1 MLKKFKLPGF
11 ILFWVV
17 IILVLFDMGISDKR
31 ENVVAESEVIPE
43 HQELNQK
50 PEPLEM
56 KRSGSDVYI
65 KMNAQ
70 ITDIEIKDG
79 VTYKAWTFNG
89 EAPGP
94 VVVVNEGDTLHFTL
108 ENMDPAVDHS
118 MDFHAVH
125 TAPNKGFADVK
136 PHENGTFVY
145 QASSPGVF
153 MYHCGTAPVL
163 LHVGNGMHGTII
175 VKPKDGYPTDDEVD
189 REFVVIQN
197 EWYQYNDIDNM
208 INEEPSEVVFSTK
221 ALYEGQN
228 NTNGKVG
235 GLVDEPFQAKV
246 GEKIRFY
253 VANVGPNELSSFHVI
268 GTMFDD
274 VYIDGNPANHLQ
286 GMQTVQLPTSGG
298 AVVEFTLKEEGEY
311 PFLTHQL
318 KHAQKGALGKIIAY
332 SGEIPDKPVGTE
344 VETSNHLKVSASNF
358 EYDEKE
364 YVVKA
369 GEEVTISL
377 SSVDGYHGLSI
388 DEFGVNIQGQ
398 GKATFTPDKP
408 GKYKIHCNVYCGHG
422 HEQMT
427 ATLVVK

>member
-1 MLKKFKLPGF
+1 MK
-11 ILFWVV
+11 
-17 IILVLFDMGISDKR
+17 M
-31 ENVVAESEVIPE
+31 
-43 HQELNQK
+43 
-50 PEPLEM
+50 EPL
-56 KRSGSDVYI
+56 SI
-65 KMNAQ
+65 K
-70 ITDIEIKDG
+70 
-79 VTYKAWTFNG
+79 
-89 EAPGP
+89 
-94 VVVVNEGDTLHFTL
+94 L
-108 ENMDPAVDHS
+108 
-118 MDFHAVH
+118 
-125 TAPNKGFADVK
+125 
-136 PHENGTFVY
+136 
-145 QASSPGVF
+145 QARAYLCIIVERLQLFYMSR
-153 MYHCGTAPVL
+153 
-163 LHVGNGMHGTII
+163 NGMHGTII

-197 EWYQYNDIDNM
+197 EWYRYNDIDNM
-208 INEEPSEVVFSTK
+208 TNEEPSEVVFSTK
-221 ALYEGQN
+221 ALREGQN

-235 GLVDEPFQAKV
+235 ALIDEPFQAKA

-398 GKATFTPDKP
+398 GKATFIPDKP

-427 ATLVVK
+427 ATLVVR